1 MELFRGDVSDC
12 QPAGTLP
19 RGTTAVRLA
28 FETIAVGPRVG
39 IKLMAGSRVV
49 TAGERAAGWGVAQSV
64 IVPVGRVSRTA
75 RGVRLCMS
83 IGPTVE
89 PFRARGVLVHPGATG
104 APLLQEVRLGANT
117 CVQAADR
124 GCLSRRRS
132 RSHGRRQCLG
142 RIVDRVLPTRAD
154 ARHICS
160 RLVGNAERDP
170 MSERSQAGSRAWSAA
185 TGRLSGDPP
194 GRRQMARIVVLPG
207 YASSASDTGLSR
219 VGVLVMRFG
228 ASPGLLGQPSSPS

>member
-1 MELFRGDVSDC
+1 MWNYSGATSVIANPPARFREAPLRSDSRSK
-12 QPAGTLP
+12 QSRSV
-19 RGTTAVRLA
+19 RGW
-28 FETIAVGPRVG
+28 
-39 IKLMAGSRVV
+39 GSSSWPGRARRQ
-49 TAGERAAGWGVAQSV
+49 AGERAAGWGVAQSV

-89 PFRARGVLVHPGATG
+89 PFRARGVLVHPGTARRCCRKCG
-104 APLLQEVRLGANT
+104 SAPNT

-124 GCLSRRRS
+124 GLGSCVVGRA
-132 RSHGRRQCLG
+132 SHGCWQCLG

-154 ARHICS
+154 ASHICS

-185 TGRLSGDPP
+185 NGSTVRRSARAPADGTHRRPARL
-194 GRRQMARIVVLPG
+194 RIVRERYRLK
-207 YASSASDTGLSR
+207 SR
-219 VGVLVMRFG
+219 RR
-228 ASPGLLGQPSSPS
+228 AR

>member
-1 MELFRGDVSDC
+1 MHRVSIALAAGLLLTLIAVGVTVSHPPLVVAGTNSTPTKEYVELFRGDVSDC

-104 APLLQEVRLGANT
+104 APLLQEVRLGAEYL
-117 CVQAADR
+117 R
-124 GCLSRRRS
+124 PGGGSWLSLAS
-132 RSHGRRQCLG
+132 SVAHHMG
-142 RIVDRVLPTRAD
+142 
-154 ARHICS
+154 
-160 RLVGNAERDP
+160 VGNA
-170 MSERSQAGSRAWSAA
+170 SGGSWIAFFLLALMLVISALVSWA
-185 TGRLSGDPP
+185 TLKEIR
-194 GRRQMARIVVLPG
+194 
-207 YASSASDTGLSR
+207 
-219 VGVLVMRFG
+219 
-228 ASPGLLGQPSSPS
+228 